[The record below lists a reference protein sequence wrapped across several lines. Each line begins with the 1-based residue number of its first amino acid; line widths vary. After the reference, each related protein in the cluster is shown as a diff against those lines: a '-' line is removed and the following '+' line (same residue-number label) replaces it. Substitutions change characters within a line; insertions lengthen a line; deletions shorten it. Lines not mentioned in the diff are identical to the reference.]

1 MSPIVEYLQ
10 SVNVIHATGAG
21 TNETSYY
28 GPLEVLLNR
37 IGAGLKP
44 SVRAVFQLA
53 DSGAGHPDFGLF
65 TADQF
70 VGKGGD
76 FKGVQHP
83 SRGAGEVKGV
93 DEDLGS
99 LATSDQ
105 VSRYWETYRQVLVTN
120 LRGFAFVT
128 EGVHG
133 QPIVLERLSLADSA
147 GGFWKL
153 AAESSKVKAER
164 AEEIETFLLRCLRH
178 AAPIETPKDLAW
190 FLASYAREAR
200 GRLDRAPLDVLAPL
214 REALEE
220 TLGAQFRGEKGDR
233 FFRATV
239 VQTLFYGVFSA
250 WTLWHRENPDR
261 TEEFTWHSTP
271 HYLRVPVLD
280 RLFRELSGATLK
292 KLDLADLLNR
302 TARLLARIN
311 RSRFFARFD
320 VEADAIQYFYEPFLE
335 AYDPKLRKDLGV
347 WYTPP
352 EVVRYMVARVDTELR
367 ETLGIEDGLAD
378 ESVVVL
384 DPACGT
390 GTFLV
395 EVLRQIRRTLEAQGG
410 GGLLGAKLK
419 KAATERLFGFELL
432 TAPFVVAHLQL
443 GLALRAAG
451 APLADGERAAVYL
464 TNALTGWTPQKD
476 EVAPALA
483 TEFREEVEHARHV
496 KREERILVVLGNP
509 PYDGYAS
516 MAMDEER
523 MLSDAYRKSER
534 ADIPKPQG
542 QGLNDLYVRFFRIA
556 ERQIVERTGRGL
568 VCFIT
573 NNVWLDGLSH
583 PVMRE
588 RMLDVFDRVW
598 IDNLNGDKCRTGKTT
613 PEGDPDPSIFSTPF
627 NREGIQPG
635 TAVALLARTE
645 RHADTQTVAYREFW
659 GKDKLKMLDALA
671 NDGTLAGLGM
681 ETPTYATLT
690 PEPALGLPFIPRRMA
705 EAYLDWPLLPDL
717 FPQSFPG
724 VTTSCDESVVDMD
737 LEALQERVE
746 QYFDPSMSDEQIK
759 SIAPRMMRETKR
771 FDPFQTRKTLVKRGV
786 YKDGFFRYCYRPFDV
801 RWLYW
806 EPQTKLLDE
815 KRTEYLPQV
824 TLGTIA
830 ISIARKARR
839 GWDPPPVVTG
849 FGDYV
854 LSDPSTNYFP
864 LHLAPDLGAGGG
876 AVRPNLSKLAAGYL
890 EDLNGTPED
899 LFYHA
904 LAVLHA
910 PEYRESNAGA
920 LRQDWPRVPQP
931 QSAKLLQASAA
942 LGREVATLLDVET
955 PANGVTSGMIRPEL
969 RAVAVPSRA
978 DGKQLDE
985 SAGDFAVTVRWGY
998 LGHVGQVMPGPG
1010 HLVQRRR
1017 SGGIPKELGAAV
1029 QDVYLNKFARWESV
1043 PERVWSYTLG
1053 GYPVLKKWLSYR
1065 TENVLGRPL
1074 RLEEIELFA
1083 GIARRIAALL
1093 LLESELDANYA
1104 AVVGAS

>member
-1 MSPIVEYLQ
+1 M
-10 SVNVIHATGAG
+10 NVIHATGAG

-419 KAATERLFGFELL
+419 KAATERLFGLIARRGPAHRLRALAEFLDQKVEELFAVQPDL
-432 TAPFVVAHLQL
+432 PPLHIQERLDLDGHRTLGVAPDE
-443 GLALRAAG
+443 RAAG
-451 APLADGERAAVYL
+451 QKVMHLAGDGGERAAV
-464 TNALTGWTPQKD
+464 D
-476 EVAPALA
+476 
-483 TEFREEVEHARHV
+483 
-496 KREERILVVLGNP
+496 
-509 PYDGYAS
+509 DG
-516 MAMDEER
+516 
-523 MLSDAYRKSER
+523 R
-534 ADIPKPQG
+534 A
-542 QGLNDLYVRFFRIA
+542 N
-556 ERQIVERTGRGL
+556 VERLENARAPGCQAVGRRGL
-568 VCFIT
+568 EV
-573 NNVWLDGLSH
+573 
-583 PVMRE
+583 
-588 RMLDVFDRVW
+588 
-598 IDNLNGDKCRTGKTT
+598 
-613 PEGDPDPSIFSTPF
+613 
-627 NREGIQPG
+627 
-635 TAVALLARTE
+635 
-645 RHADTQTVAYREFW
+645 
-659 GKDKLKMLDALA
+659 
-671 NDGTLAGLGM
+671 
-681 ETPTYATLT
+681 
-690 PEPALGLPFIPRRMA
+690 
-705 EAYLDWPLLPDL
+705 
-717 FPQSFPG
+717 
-724 VTTSCDESVVDMD
+724 
-737 LEALQERVE
+737 
-746 QYFDPSMSDEQIK
+746 
-759 SIAPRMMRETKR
+759 
-771 FDPFQTRKTLVKRGV
+771 
-786 YKDGFFRYCYRPFDV
+786 
-801 RWLYW
+801 
-806 EPQTKLLDE
+806 
-815 KRTEYLPQV
+815 
-824 TLGTIA
+824 
-830 ISIARKARR
+830 
-839 GWDPPPVVTG
+839 DPP
-849 FGDYV
+849 
-854 LSDPSTNYFP
+854 
-864 LHLAPDLGAGGG
+864 GG
-876 AVRPNLSKLAAGYL
+876 
-890 EDLNGTPED
+890 
-899 LFYHA
+899 
-904 LAVLHA
+904 
-910 PEYRESNAGA
+910 
-920 LRQDWPRVPQP
+920 
-931 QSAKLLQASAA
+931 
-942 LGREVATLLDVET
+942 
-955 PANGVTSGMIRPEL
+955 
-969 RAVAVPSRA
+969 
-978 DGKQLDE
+978 
-985 SAGDFAVTVRWGY
+985 
-998 LGHVGQVMPGPG
+998 
-1010 HLVQRRR
+1010 
-1017 SGGIPKELGAAV
+1017 
-1029 QDVYLNKFARWESV
+1029 
-1043 PERVWSYTLG
+1043 
-1053 GYPVLKKWLSYR
+1053 
-1065 TENVLGRPL
+1065 
-1074 RLEEIELFA
+1074 
-1083 GIARRIAALL
+1083 AALL
-1093 LLESELDANYA
+1093 RALSHRDRADLAGVDAA
-1104 AVVGAS
+1104 KPEGSLFIAHDGMGSIE